1 MEFAGIFKRCDES
14 KHRLS
19 LRLENTKK
27 ELARKYP
34 PGTYKGAH
42 PAERRAA
49 GSSGDAPQYTV
60 QACKYRLDLPLAS
73 ADRLMPL

>member
-1 MEFAGIFKRCDES
+1 MEFAGVFKRCDES

-34 PGTYKGAH
+34 PGTYKGAR
-42 PAERRAA
+42 PEERPAA
-49 GSSGDAPQYTV
+49 GSSNNSPQ
-60 QACKYRLDLPLAS
+60 
-73 ADRLMPL
+73 